1 MGYRLKVLFAL
12 VVTLLACRNI
22 PGVEFIDRPQTE
34 IVDSAQSVPTAQPQ
48 IIVPT
53 QPIEMSQP
61 QPVLP
66 EATPTATLLP
76 TATPEPTPTT
86 FFLQTLSSSIPPY
99 KTEFPRHGII
109 LAILAFFCIMA
120 PWLIGQVWFIQF
132 SLPKSTDVTE
142 VLIKGQDG
150 LFITAVLSMT
160 ARRSF
165 TFTALFARWGRIREV
180 VSKAV
185 EQKLIQ
191 SAMRYETIEK
201 LVANLQI
208 MTDELYDEP
217 IVKEIWTDFGVRVTR
232 FNIETRYPDETRD
245 AINRKAEAVAGG
257 QAYLAYANAA
267 HLDPESS
274 ESREL
279 YGVYQRT
286 TSQVDAARN
295 LGGGITDLAT
305 VFGQRTVQQQDDE
318 SDG

>member
-1 MGYRLKVLFAL
+1 MGYKLKVLFVL
-12 VVTLLACRNI
+12 VITLLACRNI
-22 PGVEFIDRPQTE
+22 PGVEVVDRPKTE
-34 IVDSAQSVPTAQPQ
+34 IVDPAPQFVATVPPQVVALPTESTNPEAAIAVLPTA
-48 IIVPT
+48 
-53 QPIEMSQP
+53 
-61 QPVLP
+61 
-66 EATPTATLLP
+66 TATLLP
-76 TATPEPTPTT
+76 TATPLPTPTT
-86 FFLQTLSSSIPPY
+86 FFLQTLSSSTPPY

-109 LAILAFFCIMA
+109 LALSALFCIMV
-120 PWLIGQVWFIQF
+120 PWGLGQVWFIQF

-191 SAMRYETIEK
+191 SAMRYETIEQ

-208 MTDELYDEP
+208 MTEELYEEP
-217 IVKEIWTDFGVRVTR
+217 IVKEVWTDFGVRVTR